1 MKLFWITPEFPYPAN
16 TGGRNVMW
24 NRLKYLSQNNEVYL
38 FSISESEEDIENV
51 KKIEKQF
58 QDIRLYQRKRNIF
71 TLMKSVIKPYPCLS
85 RWNEKLKTDLEHMFN
100 DIKPDFVIVELPQM
114 IGVLPSCIKKS
125 HRVILEQHNI
135 EYRALRSIAV
145 GDEPLLKKIAYRI
158 VANQME
164 KYESKIYNADFI
176 QMYTFVSREEKRFF
190 EEKYRLFNTLL
201 MPIGANTSSFPKI
214 THSHNILFVGKMSY
228 QPNEDAALFLVKK
241 VFPIIKEKIVDAKL
255 YLVGKDPS
263 EKLRSS
269 ASGGDIIVTGTVDNL
284 DEYYNLADLVV
295 VPIMTGGGVNVKL
308 IEALSHGK
316 FVVTTPK
323 GIEGTDFQSNIDVLV
338 EDDYKKFAKDCII
351 YLEHPED
358 YETIRSNGYEKIYA
372 NYSWQKVCSDFEKS
386 LIVLANK
393 SN

>member
-85 RWNEKLKTDLEHMFN
+85 RWNENLKMDLEHMFN
-100 DIKPDFVIVELPQM
+100 DIKPDFVIVEFPQM

-164 KYESKIYNADFI
+164 KYESKIYNSDFI

-190 EEKYRLFNTLL
+190 EEKYRLSNTLL

-214 THSHNILFVGKMSY
+214 THSHNILFVAKMSY

-269 ASGGDIIVTGTVDNL
+269 ASDGDIIVTGTVDNL

-323 GIEGTDFQSNIDVLV
+323 GIEGTDFQSNIDVFV

-351 YLEHPED
+351 YLDHPED

-386 LIVLANK
+386 LVVLANK

>member
-38 FSISESEEDIENV
+38 FSISESEEDIENI

-125 HRVILEQHNI
+125 HCVILEQHNI

-190 EEKYRLFNTLL
+190 EEKYRLSNTLL

-351 YLEHPED
+351 ILDHPEY
-358 YETIRSNGYEKIYA
+358 YESIRSNGYKKIIDC
-372 NYSWQKVCSDFEKS
+372 YSWQKICGEFEYNLKM
-386 LIVLANK
+386 LVRKIR
-393 SN
+393 